1 MRPDTS
7 AAAPAPSAV
16 MSRIERELRDMWSV
30 AAPAGDVPRARAC
43 TMNLVVVASSEEI
56 AERYVAIIDDVT
68 RSIPARA
75 IVVALDPEGP
85 DTLEGDVTA
94 VCGIDA
100 AASIC
105 SERVRM
111 TARGA
116 VCARVASAVDAL
128 CVPELP
134 TVLVW
139 LGRVHVD
146 DDVFLELARDSQRVL
161 LDTEYTSLGSLLHL
175 ARWARGGERGGEGRP
190 HVADLAWTRLAIWQ
204 EMCAR
209 FFDTPALREHASH
222 VTRVTLRQACDP
234 GARLGS
240 EGALL
245 LGWLGTRLGWKT
257 TRVGG
262 HLRFRRADGGNVAVS
277 FEAVARPPGVAPSAL
292 AGVAF
297 DAVHDGVTLRAT
309 LDRQLATG
317 IPDDTLDADVLE
329 WRLDVSTSADASAPA
344 TSRRGPM
351 EQRVRLRTNQG
362 ARLLERTLHRPAN
375 DPALA
380 EAAAFAEEMVEDEV
394 VCT

>member
-1 MRPDTS
+1 MTAVAPP
-7 AAAPAPSAV
+7 APAPSAV
-16 MSRIERELRDMWSV
+16 MARIERELRDMWSV

-56 AERYVAIIDDVT
+56 AERYLAIIDDVT

-75 IVVALDPEGP
+75 IVVALDPEGA
-85 DTLEGDVTA
+85 DALEGDVTA
-94 VCGIDA
+94 VCGVDA
-100 AASIC
+100 ASSIC

-128 CVPELP
+128 CVPEMP
-134 TVLVW
+134 TALVW
-139 LGRVHVD
+139 LGRVHVE
-146 DDVFLELARDSQRVL
+146 DDVFLELAKDSQRVL

-175 ARWARGGERGGEGRP
+175 ARWARGGEGRP
-190 HVADLAWTRLAIWQ
+190 RVADLAWTRLAIWQ

-209 FFDTPALREHASH
+209 FFDAPALREHASR
-222 VTRVTLRQACDP
+222 VTRVTIRQACEP

-262 HLRFRRADGGNVAVS
+262 HLRFRRADGGNVAVA
-277 FEAVARPPGVAPSAL
+277 FEAVARPAGVAPSAL
-292 AGVAF
+292 AGVGL
-297 DAVHDGVTLRAT
+297 DAEHDGVKLRAT
-309 LDRQLATG
+309 LDRQLASG
-317 IPDDTLDADVLE
+317 VPDDTLDADVLE
-329 WRLDVSTSADASAPA
+329 WKLDVGAAAEAGAPA
-344 TSRRGPM
+344 VSRRGPM

-380 EAAAFAEEMVEDEV
+380 EAAAFAEEMVEDEI
-394 VCT
+394 VCG